1 MSRKLAVVFFA
12 MFVLASAMG
21 LKTVVAGHNGNAIMA
36 NGTGPK
42 PPTPPVLDNGT
53 GPKPPTPMANAL

>member
-21 LKTVVAGHNGNAIMA
+21 LKTVLAGHNGAVIMA
-36 NGTGPK
+36 NGTSPK
-42 PPTPPVLDNGT
+42 PPTPMALENGT
-53 GPKPPTPMANAL
+53 SPKPPTPMANAL